1 MKEWILSSHFN
12 SFLAGCV
19 VMDQVELKKGEMWYC
34 KWHGEIAVGKERT
47 HKIEDEEASD
57 LKLCDWVRVKEV

>member
-1 MKEWILSSHFN
+1 
-12 SFLAGCV
+12 
-19 VMDQVELKKGEMWYC
+19 MDQVELKKGEMWYC